1 MEKTKILITGGTG
14 YIGSCLY
21 ALLQKKFDIKILDKN
36 DKKKW
41 QKISK
46 KNFYKC
52 NILNYKRTDQIIKK
66 IKPTVIIHLASL
78 STVNEKFKLKNYFL
92 NNVAATE
99 NILKIMKKNNI
110 KNIIY
115 SSTASVYHMKNSKIN
130 ENSKIKPISKY
141 GKTKLLSEK
150 LIEKFDI
157 NYIIFRFFNVA
168 SAVNNPM
175 TGEFHNPETHL
186 IPTLINNLNN
196 NKISKIFGK
205 DYKTKD
211 GTCIRDYIHIK
222 DICNAIYLGIK
233 SLKKKKNKKIINLG
247 NGFGYSNM
255 DIIRSV
261 NKITK
266 KKIKFKISKKRKGD
280 QPMLVCDIK
289 KSKKLLNWKP
299 KFSSLDKII
308 KDEIQWSSYLIKR
321 SYKRKFLYG

>member
-1 MEKTKILITGGTG
+1 
-14 YIGSCLY
+14 
-21 ALLQKKFDIKILDKN
+21 
-36 DKKKW
+36 
-41 QKISK
+41 
-46 KNFYKC
+46 
-52 NILNYKRTDQIIKK
+52 
-66 IKPTVIIHLASL
+66 
-78 STVNEKFKLKNYFL
+78 
-92 NNVAATE
+92 
-99 NILKIMKKNNI
+99 
-110 KNIIY
+110 
-115 SSTASVYHMKNSKIN
+115 
-130 ENSKIKPISKY
+130 
-141 GKTKLLSEK
+141 
-150 LIEKFDI
+150 
-157 NYIIFRFFNVA
+157 
-168 SAVNNPM
+168 M